1 MPSPFEVKQVREGAK
16 MSEGATELGRKTAG
30 WEPDGRGVARQLS
43 RARADGTMLP
53 LTRRRGREEAMN
65 ALNIRLKRVR
75 STREAV
81 GLGFFYV
88 GMLAFFIYALVSLVR
103 LGLL

>member
-1 MPSPFEVKQVREGAK
+1 M
-16 MSEGATELGRKTAG
+16 MSEGAMDSGRKASG
-30 WEPDGRGVARQLS
+30 WEPEGRGVARQLS
-43 RARADGTMLP
+43 RARADWAM
-53 LTRRRGREEAMN
+53 EEAMN

-75 STREAV
+75 SNREAV

-103 LGLL
+103 SGLL

>member
-1 MPSPFEVKQVREGAK
+1 MG
-16 MSEGATELGRKTAG
+16 T
-30 WEPDGRGVARQLS
+30 RGS
-43 RARADGTMLP
+43 RCRSAAIQG
-53 LTRRRGREEAMN
+53 EEAMN

-75 STREAV
+75 SNREAV

-103 LGLL
+103 SGLL

>member
-1 MPSPFEVKQVREGAK
+1 
-16 MSEGATELGRKTAG
+16 
-30 WEPDGRGVARQLS
+30 
-43 RARADGTMLP
+43 
-53 LTRRRGREEAMN
+53 MN

-75 STREAV
+75 SNREAV

-103 LGLL
+103 SGLL